1 MALVI
6 LTVPLQTDV
15 QMGNLRFFGITLNN
29 TPEDFM
35 AEGSGV
41 DGFTFYR

>member
-6 LTVPLQTDV
+6 LTVPLQTGV
-15 QMGNLRFFGITLNN
+15 QMGNLQFFGATLSN
-29 TPEDFM
+29 TPGGFM

-41 DGFTFYR
+41 DGCTFYR